1 LSVALPTQLG
11 HHGASGNEEDA
22 MTRLTIALSGL
33 ALMLASPQAA
43 SAAGLG
49 SLYSCDA
56 QGSAN
61 TTGAVVGG
69 LVGALAGSQI
79 SKNERALG
87 AVIGAGIGS
96 AIGNN
101 VGCRMD
107 RKSKVDA
114 QQAFERALETGR
126 AQNWSDPTSGTTG
139 RIEVLGP
146 SHSSGGSTGQVYSG
160 RWRYAPGVAQ
170 AVRVSSVGGS
180 YAANGRIN
188 MRAAPN
194 TSASVVDRLQDG
206 EEIEIGGA
214 VAGVWLAVVEDGYV
228 QGYVSRSVVRPAGGR
243 GGGECQLVRQTIT
256 ERGQGTFTERYTACR
271 DANGGWRLE
280 TA

>member
-1 LSVALPTQLG
+1 MPRLTFAVALSTL
-11 HHGASGNEEDA
+11 A
-22 MTRLTIALSGL
+22 MAAAL
-33 ALMLASPQAA
+33 PHAA

-56 QGSAN
+56 AGSSN

-107 RKSKVDA
+107 RKSRQDA
-114 QQAFERALETGR
+114 QAAFERALETGR
-126 AQNWSDPTSGTTG
+126 AQSWSDPGTGAVG

-146 SHSSGGSTGQVYSG
+146 SGSSGSSGQVYSG
-160 RWRYAPGVAQ
+160 RWRFAEGVAP
-170 AVRVSSVGGS
+170 ATRVSSLGGA
-180 YAANGRIN
+180 YAANSRIN
-188 MRAAPN
+188 VRAAPN
-194 TSASVVDRLQDG
+194 TGAAIVDRLQAG
-206 EEIEIGGA
+206 EEIQIAGSTNGG
-214 VAGVWLAVVEDGYV
+214 WLAVIEDGYV
-228 QGYVSRSVVRPAGGR
+228 QGYVSRSVVRPID
-243 GGGECQLVRQTIT
+243 GGGSGECRLVRQTIT
-256 ERGQGTFTERYTACR
+256 ERGQPSFTERYNACR

-280 TA
+280 NA

>member
-1 LSVALPTQLG
+1 MTKLAIAASIVALMA
-11 HHGASGNEEDA
+11 GA
-22 MTRLTIALSGL
+22 
-33 ALMLASPQAA
+33 PQAA

-56 QGSAN
+56 AGNAN

-79 SKNERALG
+79 SKNERTLG
-87 AVIGAGIGS
+87 AVIGAGTGS

-101 VGCRMD
+101 IGCRMD
-107 RKSKVDA
+107 RKSRQDA
-114 QQAFERALETGR
+114 QLAFERALETGR
-126 AQNWSDPTSGTTG
+126 AQNWSDPSTGTTG

-146 SHSSGGSTGQVYSG
+146 ARGSSSNGGGGQVYSG
-160 RWRYAPGVAQ
+160 RWRYAQGVAP
-170 AVRVSSVGGS
+170 ATRVSSVGGM

-188 MRAAPN
+188 VRAAPN
-194 TSASVVDRLQDG
+194 TSAAVIDRLQDG

-214 VAGVWLAVVEDGYV
+214 VAGGWLAVIEEGFI
-228 QGYVSRSVVRPAGGR
+228 QGYVSRGVVRPAGGD

-256 ERGQGTFTERYTACR
+256 ERGQNSFTERYTACR
-271 DANGGWRLE
+271 DSNGSWRLE

>member
-1 LSVALPTQLG
+1 MSK
-11 HHGASGNEEDA
+11 
-22 MTRLTIALSGL
+22 LTIAVSAL
-33 ALMLASPQAA
+33 AVVLAAPQAA
-43 SAAGLG
+43 SAAGLS

-56 QGSAN
+56 AGNAN

-79 SKNERALG
+79 AKNERTLG

-101 VGCRMD
+101 IGCRMD
-107 RKSKVDA
+107 RKSRQDA
-114 QQAFERALETGR
+114 QMAFERALETGR
-126 AQNWSDPTSGTTG
+126 TQNWSDPSTGATG

-146 SHSSGGSTGQVYSG
+146 ARGSSGDSGGQVYSG
-160 RWRYAPGVAQ
+160 RWRYAQGVAP
-170 AVRVSSVGGS
+170 ATRVSSMGGM

-194 TSASVVDRLQDG
+194 TSAAIVDRLQDG
-206 EEIEIGGA
+206 EEIEVGGA
-214 VAGVWLAVVEDGYV
+214 VAGGWLAVIEDGYV
-228 QGYVSRSVVRPAGGR
+228 QGYVSRGVVRPAGGGG

-256 ERGQGTFTERYTACR
+256 ERGQAAFTERYTACR
-271 DANGGWRLE
+271 DSNGGWRLE

>member
-1 LSVALPTQLG
+1 MPK
-11 HHGASGNEEDA
+11 
-22 MTRLTIALSGL
+22 LTIAVSAL
-33 ALMLASPQAA
+33 ALAFAAPQAA

-56 QGSAN
+56 SGNAN

-79 SKNERALG
+79 SKNERTLG

-101 VGCRMD
+101 IGCRMD
-107 RKSKVDA
+107 RKSRQDA
-114 QQAFERALETGR
+114 QMAFERALETGR
-126 AQNWSDPTSGTTG
+126 AQNWSDASTGTTG

-146 SHSSGGSTGQVYSG
+146 ARGSSSYGGGQVYSG
-160 RWRYAPGVAQ
+160 RWRYAQGVAP
-170 AVRVSSVGGS
+170 ATRVSSVGGMYS
-180 YAANGRIN
+180 ANGRIN

-194 TSASVVDRLQDG
+194 TSAAVIDRLQDG

-214 VAGVWLAVVEDGYV
+214 VAGGWLAVIEDGYV
-228 QGYVSRSVVRPAGGR
+228 QGYVSRGVVRPAGG

-256 ERGQGTFTERYTACR
+256 ERGQASFTERYTACR
-271 DANGGWRLE
+271 DSNGGWRLE

>member
-1 LSVALPTQLG
+1 MTMPRLIFAAALSAL
-11 HHGASGNEEDA
+11 A
-22 MTRLTIALSGL
+22 MTVA
-33 ALMLASPQAA
+33 APA

-56 QGSAN
+56 PGSSN

-107 RKSKVDA
+107 RKSRQDA

-126 AQNWSDPTSGTTG
+126 AQSWSDPNTGTVG

-146 SHSSGGSTGQVYSG
+146 SSSGSSSGQVFSG
-160 RWRYAPGVAQ
+160 RWRFAEGVAP
-170 AVRVSSVGGS
+170 ATRVSGLGGT

-188 MRAAPN
+188 VRAAPN
-194 TSASVVDRLQDG
+194 TTAAIVDRLQAG
-206 EEIEIGGA
+206 EEIEIGGSTS
-214 VAGVWLAVVEDGYV
+214 GGWLAVVENGYV
-228 QGYVSRSVVRPAGGR
+228 QGYVSRSVVRPVDGG
-243 GGGECQLVRQTIT
+243 GGGECRLVRQTIT
-256 ERGQGTFTERYTACR
+256 ERGQPSFTERYNACR
-271 DANGGWRLE
+271 DNNGSWRLE
-280 TA
+280 SA

>member
-1 LSVALPTQLG
+1 
-11 HHGASGNEEDA
+11 
-22 MTRLTIALSGL
+22 MTKLTIAASVLV
-33 ALMLASPQAA
+33 LMAGAPQAA

-56 QGSAN
+56 AGNAN

-79 SKNERALG
+79 SKNERTLG

-101 VGCRMD
+101 IGCRMD
-107 RKSKVDA
+107 RKSRQDA
-114 QQAFERALETGR
+114 QMAFERALETGR
-126 AQNWSDPTSGTTG
+126 PQSWSDPNTGTSG

-146 SHSSGGSTGQVYSG
+146 ARGSGGGSGGQVYSG
-160 RWRYAPGVAQ
+160 RWRYAEGVAP
-170 AVRVSSVGGS
+170 ATRVSSVGGL
-180 YAANGRIN
+180 YTANGRIN

-194 TSASVVDRLQDG
+194 TSAGIVDRLQDG

-214 VAGVWLAVVEDGYV
+214 EAGGWLAVIEGGLV
-228 QGYVSRSVVRPAGGR
+228 QGYVSRGVVRPS
-243 GGGECQLVRQTIT
+243 GGGGGGDCQLVRQTVT
-256 ERGQGTFTERYTACR
+256 ERGQGSYTERYTACR
-271 DANGGWRLE
+271 DSRGAWQLE
-280 TA
+280 NA

>member
-1 LSVALPTQLG
+1 MPK
-11 HHGASGNEEDA
+11 
-22 MTRLTIALSGL
+22 LTIAVSAL
-33 ALMLASPQAA
+33 ALAFAAPQAA

-56 QGSAN
+56 SGNAN

-79 SKNERALG
+79 SKNERTLG

-101 VGCRMD
+101 IGCRMD
-107 RKSKVDA
+107 RKSRQDA
-114 QQAFERALETGR
+114 QMAFERALETGR
-126 AQNWSDPTSGTTG
+126 AQNWSDASTGTTG

-146 SHSSGGSTGQVYSG
+146 ARGSSSYGGGGQVYSG
-160 RWRYAPGVAQ
+160 RWRYAQGVAP
-170 AVRVSSVGGS
+170 ATRVSSVGGMYS
-180 YAANGRIN
+180 ANGRIN

-194 TSASVVDRLQDG
+194 TSAAVIDRLQDG

-214 VAGVWLAVVEDGYV
+214 VAGGWLAVIEDGYV
-228 QGYVSRSVVRPAGGR
+228 QGYVSRGVVRPAGG

-256 ERGQGTFTERYTACR
+256 ERGQASFTERYTACR
-271 DANGGWRLE
+271 DSNGGWRLE

>member
-1 LSVALPTQLG
+1 
-11 HHGASGNEEDA
+11 

-33 ALMLASPQAA
+33 ALILAAPQAA
-43 SAAGLG
+43 SAAGLS

-79 SKNERALG
+79 SKNERTLG

-101 VGCRMD
+101 IGCRMD
-107 RKSKVDA
+107 RKSRQDA
-114 QQAFERALETGR
+114 QQAFQRALDTGR
-126 AQNWSDPTSGTTG
+126 AQTWSDPSTGASG

-146 SHSSGGSTGQVYSG
+146 AYDSGGRSSRDSGVTG
-160 RWRYAPGVAQ
+160 RWRYAPGIAP
-170 AVRVSSVGGS
+170 AVRVSSEGGDY
-180 YAANGRIN
+180 YASGRIN

-194 TSASVVDRLQDG
+194 TSAAIVDRLQAN
-206 EEIEIGGA
+206 EEIQIAGA
-214 VAGVWLAVVEDGYV
+214 VAGGWLAVHEGGVV
-228 QGYVSRSVVRPAGGR
+228 QGYVSRSVVRPQGGE
-243 GGGECQLVRQTIT
+243 GGECRAVRQTIT
-256 ERGQGTFTERYTACR
+256 ERGQGSFTERYTACR
-271 DANGGWRLE
+271 DTDGGWRLE